1 MRKFLL
7 LALIICLAGCA
18 AAIARYGNFMKNTT
32 QANDRKMA
40 DDVTKKLTALYPP
53 ALTRFDLQHSTSDF
67 FGTCLVESMR
77 AKGYAILE
85 HKRKPKT
92 DATGVPLSYMVDQLK
107 DSGLYRVTVTIN
119 RQQTLDRVYEV
130 AQDGVIYPVG
140 YWVRKE

>member
-1 MRKFLL
+1 MHKFLL
-7 LALIICLAGCA
+7 PALLICLAGCA
-18 AAIARYGNFMKNTT
+18 TPFARYGNFLKNTT

-40 DDVTKKLTALYPP
+40 EDVTKKLEALYPP
-53 ALTRFDLQHSTSDF
+53 ALTRFDLQHASSDF

-92 DATGVPLSYMVDQLK
+92 DATGVPLSYTVDQLR
-107 DSGLYRVTVTIN
+107 DSGLYRITVTIN
-119 RQQTLDRVYEV
+119 GQQTLDRVYEV
-130 AQDGVIYPVG
+130 AKDGVIYPVG